1 MAFLTLL
8 DKAGGLGKF
17 QILQMILLCISIFI
31 SSPYTMLENFT
42 AAVPDHR
49 CWVHLLDNDTN
60 SANDIGTLSQEDLL
74 RVSIPLD
81 SSLRPEK
88 CLRFVHPQW
97 QLLHQNGTFPNV
109 TELDTEPCMDG
120 WVYDHSTFSSTIV
133 TQWDLVCESQSLIPV
148 TKFSFMAGMVVGS
161 IICGHLS
168 DRFGRRMVFRWC
180 TFLLSITSSCVTFVP
195 NFPMYCSL
203 RFLSGISYIP
213 IAANS
218 ILLIVEWAVPRF
230 QALGITMAFF
240 ATCIGQAS
248 LGGLA
253 FGFRDWHILQLV
265 VSVPFFVLFLCT
277 RWVAES
283 AQWLIIS
290 NRPEEALKE
299 LRKAAHC
306 NGKKDVENTLTLEAL
321 RCAMQDE
328 LKAAQR
334 KPVVLDL
341 CRTPNLRKRI
351 CLLAFL
357 RFVIAISRA
366 GLILNPQYLGSNVFL
381 IQALFGIIAF
391 PGNFVAL
398 LTLNHLGR
406 RISHMLF
413 SFLLGISILAT
424 IFVPEEIQTVQS
436 ALATLGVGCASALT
450 TSLTTHSSELIPTS
464 IRGTAMGIFGV
475 FGSIGAVLAS
485 LLIILEAYSP
495 PVPWFIYRGVPILG
509 ALVIPLLPE
518 TRNQFL
524 PETIQDV
531 ENE

>member
-1 MAFLTLL
+1 MAFHTLL

-17 QILQMILLCISIFI
+17 QILQMIFLCISIFI
-31 SSPYTMLENFT
+31 SSPSVLLENFT

-49 CWVHLLDNDTN
+49 CWAHLLDNDTI
-60 SANDIGTLSQEDLL
+60 SANDTGTLSQEDLL
-74 RVSIPLD
+74 RVSIPLE

-88 CLRFVHPQW
+88 CWRFVHPQW
-97 QLLHQNGTFPNV
+97 QLLHQNGIFPNV
-109 TELDTEPCMDG
+109 TELDMEPCVDG

-133 TQWDLVCESQSLIPV
+133 TQWDLVCESQTLVQV

-180 TFLLSITSSCVTFVP
+180 TFLLAITSSCVTFVP
-195 NFPMYCSL
+195 SFPMYCSL

-218 ILLIVEWAVPRF
+218 ILLIVEWTVPQF
-230 QALGITMAFF
+230 QALGVTMTSF
-240 ATCIGQAS
+240 AMCIGQAA

-265 VSVPFFVLFLCT
+265 VSVPLFVLFLGT

-299 LRKAAHC
+299 LRKAAHR
-306 NGKKDVENTLTLEAL
+306 NGKKDVENTLTMEGL
-321 RCAMQDE
+321 RFTMHDE

-334 KPVVLDL
+334 RTVVLDL
-341 CRTPNLRKRI
+341 FRTPKLRKRV

-357 RFVIAISRA
+357 RFPIVASNF
-366 GLILNPQYLGSNVFL
+366 GLNFNLQYLGSNVFL
-381 IQALFGIIAF
+381 IQALF
-391 PGNFVAL
+391 
-398 LTLNHLGR
+398 
-406 RISHMLF
+406 
-413 SFLLGISILAT
+413 
-424 IFVPEEIQTVQS
+424 EIQTVRS
-436 ALATLGVGCASALT
+436 ALATLGVGCGSAFF
-450 TSLTTHSSELIPTS
+450 TSVTTHSSELIPTS

-475 FGSIGAVLAS
+475 FASIGGALAP
-485 LLIILEAYSP
+485 LLMMLEVYSP
-495 PVPWFIYRGVPILG
+495 TLPWFIYGFIPILG
-509 ALVIPLLPE
+509 GLAVLFLPE
-518 TRNQFL
+518 TRNQPL
-524 PETIQDV
+524 PNTIQDV
-531 ENE
+531 ENETKSSNKSKDENTCSEVTQF

>member
-1 MAFLTLL
+1 MAFHTLL

-17 QILQMILLCISIFI
+17 QILQMIFLCISIFI
-31 SSPYTMLENFT
+31 SSPSVLLENFT

-49 CWVHLLDNDTN
+49 CWAHLLDNDTI
-60 SANDIGTLSQEDLL
+60 SANDTGTLSQEDLL
-74 RVSIPLD
+74 RVSIPLE

-88 CLRFVHPQW
+88 CWRFVHPQW
-97 QLLHQNGTFPNV
+97 QLLHQNGIFPNV
-109 TELDTEPCMDG
+109 TELDMEPCVDG

-133 TQWDLVCESQSLIPV
+133 TQWDLVCESQTLVQV

-180 TFLLSITSSCVTFVP
+180 TFLLAITSSCVTFVP
-195 NFPMYCSL
+195 SFPMYCSL

-218 ILLIVEWAVPRF
+218 ILLIVEWTVPQF
-230 QALGITMAFF
+230 QALGVTMTSF
-240 ATCIGQAS
+240 AMCIGQAA

-265 VSVPFFVLFLCT
+265 VSVPLFVLFLGT

-299 LRKAAHC
+299 LRKAAHR
-306 NGKKDVENTLTLEAL
+306 NGKKDVENTLTMEGL
-321 RCAMQDE
+321 RFTMHDE

-334 KPVVLDL
+334 RTVVLDL
-341 CRTPNLRKRI
+341 FRTPKLRKRV

-357 RFVIAISRA
+357 RFPIVASNF
-366 GLILNPQYLGSNVFL
+366 GLNFNLQYLGSNVFL

-398 LTLNHLGR
+398 LILNHLGR

-413 SFLLGISILAT
+413 SFLFGISILAT
-424 IFVPEEIQTVQS
+424 IFVPQEIQTVRS
-436 ALATLGVGCASALT
+436 ALATLGVGCGSAFF
-450 TSLTTHSSELIPTS
+450 TSVTTHSSELIPTS
-464 IRGTAMGIFGV
+464 IRNQ
-475 FGSIGAVLAS
+475 
-485 LLIILEAYSP
+485 
-495 PVPWFIYRGVPILG
+495 
-509 ALVIPLLPE
+509 PLP
-518 TRNQFL
+518 N
-524 PETIQDV
+524 TIQDV
-531 ENE
+531 ENETKSSNKSKDENTCSEVTQF